1 MATIRAKESD
11 NIVYYLFEP
20 GLVKLATYSQKVFW
34 GVTLIVFLFFWIFIE
49 IGGAIGGV
57 IAAGIAAMI
66 FNVAISSPKIDRWD
80 KLSFADLKKEK
91 ESYYQNMIRE
101 IVAFKIDVNET
112 IANWKMSQNHSKED
126 ISNVIENLE
135 RLGTSE
141 SIDTAREIRD
151 SNS

>member
-91 ESYYQNMIRE
+91 DAKFIKWSEIESAVLNSDKLKLIMVDKAHKLKIMI
-101 IVAFKIDVNET
+101 
-112 IANWKMSQNHSKED
+112 NHEE
-126 ISNVIENLE
+126 VE
-135 RLGTSE
+135 RLLKRKLGNKL
-141 SIDTAREIRD
+141 EIH
-151 SNS
+151 